1 MAITIPQHSRV
12 ISLQIKSGEE
22 AASRHSNF
30 KEISTIILR
39 ITTIIIS
46 FHKIDQLIN
55 LSIIQL
61 ITFRLTHLHQ
71 IKGAKLVIIILLVV
85 SQIAITNL
93 TNLLIII
100 VLVVVG
106 IFKIALLMLTDQI
119 NLGLMIKTKS
129 QIIPSCQ
136 MLMQIM
142 VGVDLTAIVIII
154 VTTLQIVIKHLPI
167 AIISFLWVKHQA
179 IITTNPILTVMI
191 MMICLAT
198 IVSFSKQ
205 KEHE

>member
-1 MAITIPQHSRV
+1 VAITIPQHSRV

-30 KEISTIILR
+30 KETSIIMLQ

-55 LSIIQL
+55 LSIIQQ
-61 ITFRLTHLHQ
+61 ITFRLTHSHQ

-85 SQIAITNL
+85 SQITITNL
-93 TNLLIII
+93 TNLIII
-100 VLVVVG
+100 VVVVVG

>member
-30 KEISTIILR
+30 KETSTIMLE

-55 LSIIQL
+55 LSIIQQ
-61 ITFRLTHLHQ
+61 ITFRLTHSHQ

-85 SQIAITNL
+85 SQITITNL
-93 TNLLIII
+93 TNLIII
-100 VLVVVG
+100 VVVVVG

-136 MLMQIM
+136 MVMQIM
-142 VGVDLTAIVIII
+142 VGVDLTVTIIII

>member
-1 MAITIPQHSRV
+1 VAITIPQHSRV

-30 KEISTIILR
+30 KETSIIMLQ

-55 LSIIQL
+55 LSIIQQ
-61 ITFRLTHLHQ
+61 ITFRLTHSHQ

-85 SQIAITNL
+85 SQITITNL
-93 TNLLIII
+93 TNLIII
-100 VLVVVG
+100 VVVVVG

-129 QIIPSCQ
+129 QVIPSCQ
-136 MLMQIM
+136 MVMQIM
-142 VGVDLTAIVIII
+142 VGVDLTVTIIII